1 MLPMK
6 CFVFMIIR
14 RLRAGGGPSCTHTNW
29 MTWKLLSNAALST
42 SAPVITRCVRNIS
55 IWLPKSECHKG
66 KKWVFP
72 LRRSI
77 ITTLMTTFCLNP
89 KCLWMCNEQKTRN
102 INSRNWSFSKNYCTC
117 WLRID
122 WCVTA
127 VRGRVAAP
135 TPLQQ
140 KPWKQKQKQ
149 WKPYWPAFDLRCD
162 LDNKNCIRNRHTRRM
177 NPFQAIHCAM
187 NGKISR
193 SNKGRGF
200 FLCLFDKKKIYK
212 KHSAANTTT
221 AFVYDSLSPV
231 LRLLARWRKGE

>member
-55 IWLPKSECHKG
+55 IWLPKIQVPQKQ
-66 KKWVFP
+66 KRIFP

-77 ITTLMTTFCLNP
+77 ITTFNDNLLP
-89 KCLWMCNEQKTRN
+89 ALKCLWMCNEQKTRN

-140 KPWKQKQKQ
+140 KGESVI
-149 WKPYWPAFDLRCD
+149 DLRLIFD
-162 LDNKNCIRNRHTRRM
+162 
-177 NPFQAIHCAM
+177 AISIT
-187 NGKISR
+187 KIAIKS
-193 SNKGRGF
+193 
-200 FLCLFDKKKIYK
+200 DTPD
-212 KHSAANTTT
+212 A
-221 AFVYDSLSPV
+221 
-231 LRLLARWRKGE
+231 